1 MSIWD
6 GPMHV
11 LDVENI
17 HTFYGFSRI
26 LQGVS
31 LRIGKGEVV
40 CLLGRNG
47 MGKTTTIRSIVGLT
61 PPKTG
66 KVFFKGVEIQNKP
79 VHFIANLG
87 MGYVPQGRGIFPDL
101 TVREHLEAFLG
112 KMGKDQRKKNL
123 DRAYEFFPKLKQLES
138 RKGGYL
144 SGGEQQM
151 LAIARALVRNPE
163 VLLLDEP
170 SEGLAPVIL
179 DMILKMIT
187 ELKEGG
193 ETILVTEQN
202 VHFALDISDRGYI
215 LEKGQ
220 IRLEKSVAEMKDNE
234 EVKRYLTAQ

>member
-1 MSIWD
+1 
-6 GPMHV
+6 MHP
-11 LDVENI
+11 LEVENI

-31 LRIGKGEVV
+31 LHIGKGEVV

-47 MGKTTTIRSIVGLT
+47 MGKTTTMRSIVGLT
-61 PPKTG
+61 PPRTG
-66 KVFFKGVEIQNKP
+66 KISFKGVEIQNMP
-79 VHFIANLG
+79 VHSIANLG

-101 TVREHLEAFLG
+101 TVREHLEAFFG
-112 KMGKDQRKKNL
+112 KMGKDQKRKNL
-123 DRAYEFFPKLKQLES
+123 ERSYQFFPKLKQLES
-138 RKGGYL
+138 RKGGFL

-151 LAIARALVRNPE
+151 LAIARALVRSPE

-179 DMILKMIT
+179 EMIQKMIA
-187 ELKEGG
+187 ELKVDG
-193 ETILVTEQN
+193 ETMLLTEQN
-202 VHFALDISDRGYI
+202 VRFALEISDRGYI

-220 IRLEKSVAEMKDNE
+220 IRLQKSAVEMKDNE